1 MQNERE
7 INRER
12 RHPNTAHYYPSV
24 LTIMKIV
31 TQKRT
36 RAHARI
42 HRGYFRYSCDIP
54 LPPSSKRRE
63 LKTFERTTGTNKTV
77 RGGNRGLQSVH
88 VREKKLH
95 NLFFD
100 SHTYTKKNRNKS
112 FHPADAQTDEHRLY
126 AQTTSPNSQ
135 VIVLDTNP
143 TFRRI
148 PYLPSPQYY
157 KANQSSAW
165 IARRRL
171 LNLFHPIRRCICV
184 P

>member
-100 SHTYTKKNRNKS
+100 SHTHTQKKK
-112 FHPADAQTDEHRLY
+112 E
-126 AQTTSPNSQ
+126 
-135 VIVLDTNP
+135 I
-143 TFRRI
+143 
-148 PYLPSPQYY
+148 
-157 KANQSSAW
+157 
-165 IARRRL
+165 
-171 LNLFHPIRRCICV
+171 NLFTPRMRKQTNTGCTHKQRVQIPRSSSSTPTLRSAASPTSLHHSITRPTSLLRGSLADV
-184 P
+184 Y